1 MKPSVRFPGAHW
13 ARITLIGTL
22 AVIAA
27 VAGVALTV
35 DLAAQ
40 PNVAQADV
48 APPVVVVP
56 SVVGYVQ
63 FAYIEGESI
72 EADYRGW
79 CELLAFNQS
88 LLAPAAPSG
97 GGATRAQFEDILLLK
112 PLDRASPLLQKAC
125 AEGTVLPDVR
135 IEILR
140 VAAGSVAPYYSVWL
154 QDARVTSYNL
164 GTTSQSSLTSSGLP
178 RVETDQSAP
187 EGVLP
192 IEELSVAFGRIRVEY
207 TPLNPDGSPDAAI
220 TFEWDVARNRPR

>member
-27 VAGVALTV
+27 VAGIALTV

-48 APPVVVVP
+48 APPVVLVP

-63 FAYIEGESI
+63 FSGIPGEVSVSDRI
-72 EADYRGW
+72 GW

-88 LLAPAAPSG
+88 LLTPDAPSG
-97 GGATRAQFEDILLLK
+97 GAATRAKFEDILLLK

-125 AEGTVLPDVR
+125 AEGTVLPDVS

-140 VAAGSVAPYYSVWL
+140 ITAGNVAPYYSISL

-178 RVETDQSAP
+178 RVEAHQGVP
-187 EGVLP
+187 EGALP
-192 IEELSVAFGRIRVEY
+192 IEELSVTFDRIRVEY
-207 TPLNPDGSPDAAI
+207 TPLKPDGSPDAAI